1 MTLLFSKASNLN
13 RWGTTATAN
22 TTVRNSRAKRNR
34 ASHTAIAKPV
44 VLWNYSRNRYTSTGK
59 QNFLQ

>member
-1 MTLLFSKASNLN
+1 MTLLFTTATNLN

-34 ASHTAIAKPV
+34 ASHTAISKPV
-44 VLWNYSRNRYTSTGK
+44 VLWNYNVNRYK
-59 QNFLQ
+59 K